1 MSSRIRVDALLPRLR
16 TAWPYFCLLWLP
28 FLFMTVLFSWMIRDK
43 LADDELQEVERLLD
57 GYLETNLSP
66 RIPLDGGDQRR
77 REGLNGLAFI
87 RLSNKD
93 NRLLLTS
100 EPVSPHQFNELLHLD
115 SDFSGPWVT
124 LPDLE
129 GAECWAIISR
139 EIGRGAVVQAG
150 RPSGESYGLY
160 RSVRAISISTATL
173 FFGLAWIVSF
183 LIARRQGMPLIRLRR
198 ELERLVDEGWS
209 QLQHDHFH
217 SPEQQQLYRQINS
230 LIVHNK
236 RLIEEMQASLDN
248 VAHDLRTPLTR
259 LRSVAEFGL
268 QEDSD
273 PERLRES
280 LLDCLEESER
290 LLSMLKIMMSVAEA
304 ESGTM
309 RLEQQKLDVAES
321 LAEMVELYGYVA
333 EEKNVS
339 VTLEAESELYIDAD
353 HTRISQ
359 VWANLL
365 DNAIKYGREGGF
377 VEVRARA
384 LNNMV
389 VVTFCDDGMGIS
401 GTEQPRIWERLYR
414 GDRSRSQQ
422 GLGLGLNFVKAVV
435 EAHGGAVR
443 VESELHKG
451 SRFTVELPGPDLP
464 KGQV

>member
-1 MSSRIRVDALLPRLR
+1 MFVRLR

-28 FLFMTVLFSWMIRDK
+28 FLVMGGLLDWMVRDR
-43 LADDELQEVERLLD
+43 LAAEELREVERLLD
-57 GYLETNLSP
+57 GYLETTLST
-66 RIPLDGGDQRR
+66 RVQFDVGEQRS

-87 RLSNKD
+87 RLSNRD

-100 EPVSPHQFNELLHLD
+100 EPVSPHQFNELLQIDTH
-115 SDFSGPWVT
+115 FAGPWMT
-124 LPDLE
+124 LPGLE
-129 GAECWAIISR
+129 GAGYWAVISR
-139 EIGRGAVVQAG
+139 EIGSEALVQAG
-150 RPSGESYGLY
+150 RQSGESYRLY
-160 RSVRAISISTATL
+160 RTIRTLSIGSISI

-183 LIARRQGMPLIRLRR
+183 LIAGRQVMPLVRLRK
-198 ELERLVDEGWS
+198 ELESLVDEGWS
-209 QLQHDHFH
+209 QLQHENFH
-217 SPEQQQLYRQINS
+217 SPEQQQLYQQVNT
-230 LIVHNK
+230 LILHNQ
-236 RLIEEMQASLDN
+236 RLIDEMQASLDN

-309 RLEQQKLDVAES
+309 RLEQQKMDVAES
-321 LAEMVELYGYVA
+321 IAEMVELYSYVA
-333 EEKNVS
+333 EEKKVA
-339 VTLEAESELYIDAD
+339 VTLEAESDLYIDAD
-353 HTRISQ
+353 RTRISQ

-377 VEVRARA
+377 VRVNASG
-384 LNNMV
+384 LNDTV
-389 VVTFCDDGMGIS
+389 EVTFCDDGMGIS
-401 GTEQPRIWERLYR
+401 GNELPRIWERLYR

-435 EAHGGAVR
+435 EAHSGAVT
-443 VESELHKG
+443 VESELHQG
-451 SRFTVELPGPDLP
+451 SCFTVKLPRL
-464 KGQV
+464 GQP